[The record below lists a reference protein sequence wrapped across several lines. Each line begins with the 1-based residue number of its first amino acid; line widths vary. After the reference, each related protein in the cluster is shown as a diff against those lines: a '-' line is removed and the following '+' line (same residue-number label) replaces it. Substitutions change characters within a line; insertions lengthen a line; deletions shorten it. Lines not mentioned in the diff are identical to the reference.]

1 MWVKCL
7 IFADVNK
14 KKKGKRTMTTTYNAH
29 GMMVKAVTEN
39 VGDNRIHVTLYR
51 AGNGDRLTQGYSEG
65 TEEEYHRMLREEHG
79 GTTEA
84 E

>member
-1 MWVKCL
+1 
-7 IFADVNK
+7 
-14 KKKGKRTMTTTYNAH
+14 MTTTYNCN

-51 AGNGDRLTQGYSEG
+51 ASNGDRLTQGYSEG